1 MANVLIRNLPAE
13 VHRALKVRA
22 ALNDRS
28 TDAEIREILTAAVQP
43 LELEEIGREVGLS
56 ESDKK
61 TECFTFVSPGLSAKG
76 NTDQLVA

>member
-28 TDAEIREILTAAVQP
+28 TAAEIREILTAAVQP

-61 TECFTFVSPGLSAKG
+61 TE
-76 NTDQLVA
+76 

>member
-1 MANVLIRNLPAE
+1 MPVHQKGIDMANVLIRNLPAE

-28 TDAEIREILTAAVQP
+28 TDAEIREILAAAVQP

-61 TECFTFVSPGLSAKG
+61 PE
-76 NTDQLVA
+76 

>member
-28 TDAEIREILTAAVQP
+28 TDAEIREILTTAVQP

-61 TECFTFVSPGLSAKG
+61 TE
-76 NTDQLVA
+76 

>member
-43 LELEEIGREVGLS
+43 LELEEIGREVGLF

-61 TECFTFVSPGLSAKG
+61 TE
-76 NTDQLVA
+76 

>member
-1 MANVLIRNLPAE
+1 VLIRNLPAE

-43 LELEEIGREVGLS
+43 LDVASR
-56 ESDKK
+56 
-61 TECFTFVSPGLSAKG
+61 TFPFSVFG
-76 NTDQLVA
+76 VVY

>member
-43 LELEEIGREVGLS
+43 LGLGEIGREVGLS
-56 ESDKK
+56 DSDKK
-61 TECFTFVSPGLSAKG
+61 TK
-76 NTDQLVA
+76 

>member
-13 VHRALKVRA
+13 VHRTLKVRA

-61 TECFTFVSPGLSAKG
+61 TE
-76 NTDQLVA
+76 

>member
-43 LELEEIGREVGLS
+43 LELEGIGREVGLS

-61 TECFTFVSPGLSAKG
+61 TE
-76 NTDQLVA
+76 

>member
-43 LELEEIGREVGLS
+43 LELEEIGREVGLY

-61 TECFTFVSPGLSAKG
+61 PE
-76 NTDQLVA
+76 

>member
-43 LELEEIGREVGLS
+43 LELEAIGREVGLS

-61 TECFTFVSPGLSAKG
+61 TE
-76 NTDQLVA
+76 

>member
-43 LELEEIGREVGLS
+43 LELEEIGREVALS

-61 TECFTFVSPGLSAKG
+61 NRVVLR
-76 NTDQLVA
+76 L

>member
-43 LELEEIGREVGLS
+43 EGGGSLDSLLADIGREVGLADEKS
-56 ESDKK
+56 VA
-61 TECFTFVSPGLSAKG
+61 TEPRPPSKDS
-76 NTDQLVA
+76 

>member
-13 VHRALKVRA
+13 VHRELKVRA

-61 TECFTFVSPGLSAKG
+61 TE
-76 NTDQLVA
+76 

>member
-1 MANVLIRNLPAE
+1 MANVLIRNLPVE

-61 TECFTFVSPGLSAKG
+61 TE
-76 NTDQLVA
+76 

>member
-22 ALNDRS
+22 AINNRS

-56 ESDKK
+56 ESGRKPK
-61 TECFTFVSPGLSAKG
+61 
-76 NTDQLVA
+76 

>member
-43 LELEEIGREVGLS
+43 LELDLS
-56 ESDKK
+56 S
-61 TECFTFVSPGLSAKG
+61 FFVSISYIDIFPIRWIYI
-76 NTDQLVA
+76 

>member
-43 LELEEIGREVGLS
+43 LELEEKLACPKAI
-56 ESDKK
+56 KK
-61 TECFTFVSPGLSAKG
+61 QSSFTFVSPGLSAKG

>member
-22 ALNDRS
+22 ALNDTS

-61 TECFTFVSPGLSAKG
+61 TE
-76 NTDQLVA
+76 

>member
-28 TDAEIREILTAAVQP
+28 TDADIREILTAAVQP

-61 TECFTFVSPGLSAKG
+61 TE
-76 NTDQLVA
+76 

>member
-22 ALNDRS
+22 ALNDRG

-61 TECFTFVSPGLSAKG
+61 TE
-76 NTDQLVA
+76 

>member
-1 MANVLIRNLPAE
+1 RNLPAE

-61 TECFTFVSPGLSAKG
+61 TE
-76 NTDQLVA
+76 

>member
-13 VHRALKVRA
+13 VHRELKVRA
-22 ALNDRS
+22 ALNDSS

-61 TECFTFVSPGLSAKG
+61 TE
-76 NTDQLVA
+76 